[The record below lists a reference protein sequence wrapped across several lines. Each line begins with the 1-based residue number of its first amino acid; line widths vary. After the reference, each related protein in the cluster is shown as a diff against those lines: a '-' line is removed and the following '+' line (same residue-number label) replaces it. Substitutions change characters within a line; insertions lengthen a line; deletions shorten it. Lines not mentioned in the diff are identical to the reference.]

1 MRKRLPIVFLTFCI
15 GLMPAAAVMADND
28 AVIESVETSPLEEK
42 AAAYKS
48 EAEQIKTAIA
58 SYGIENASL
67 VEEDVRATRA
77 TYEKLPKSAKVLV
90 GSTENLD
97 LAEAELGI
105 EYSDGE
111 LESYESEDAI
121 TESTASETEEV
132 VSFEA
137 ISEEPDEIDKND
149 SSEISEIDNEDSAI
163 ISGGNMTLSE
173 ESENS
178 QISESDHNEIFSS
191 RQNKNNEAAGSSRTF
206 RLIAMGFIIIVAIV
220 VLLIVKS
227 KLGDFGE
234 KEVKEKRMRKSKE
247 KHKEQWKEIKDEPE
261 IGSVEEEKRKLQSYV
276 KSRYSEEDYN
286 DDDYTDADEHQS
298 ESSDSPVE
306 ETKSQSIEEEAD
318 IEDIEEYPS
327 QVLTTKEDN
336 TAATGHENDP
346 GDIYDAMAA
355 FFDDDDE

>member
-28 AVIESVETSPLEEK
+28 VVIESVETSPLEEK

-77 TYEKLPKSAKVLV
+77 DYEKLPKSAKVLV

-105 EYSDGE
+105 EYFDGE
-111 LESYESEDAI
+111 LESYESEA
-121 TESTASETEEV
+121 ESTTSETEEV

-137 ISEEPDEIDKND
+137 ISEESDEIDKSD
-149 SSEISEIDNEDSAI
+149 SFEISEIDDEDPAI

-178 QISESDHNEIFSS
+178 QINESDHNEILSS
-191 RQNKNNEAAGSSRTF
+191 RQNKNKEAAGSSRTF
-206 RLIAMGFIIIVAIV
+206 RFIAMGLIIIAAIV

-227 KLGDFGE
+227 KLGNFGE

-247 KHKEQWKEIKDEPE
+247 KHSEQWKEMKDEPE

-298 ESSDSPVE
+298 ESFDSPVE